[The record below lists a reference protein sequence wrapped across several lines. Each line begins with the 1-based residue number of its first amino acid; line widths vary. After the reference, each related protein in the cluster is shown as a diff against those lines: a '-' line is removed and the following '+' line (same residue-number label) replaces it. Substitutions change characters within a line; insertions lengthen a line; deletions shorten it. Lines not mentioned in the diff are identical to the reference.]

1 MMTLAAG
8 VVPTQPYS
16 PDSLLASHTDT
27 PSYAKAAFAR
37 QRCNEGLILAT
48 GRGDTSPKHKR
59 LAVPR
64 LRFGLVSPR
73 PVTGNQAPQHWTPIS
88 AERNEVTFFSLS
100 GRLRIL
106 KGDGQAAQP
115 GDAWALPVEAGLA
128 EDRVV
133 GPLVEMDHDAFGPDF
148 DRAAGLDES
157 AIQLLRLG
165 LGKAV
170 QARGQPAI
178 AAVGDNC
185 QGHV

>member
-73 PVTGNQAPQHWTPIS
+73 PVTGNQAPQHWMLARASRRRRWRPKATRP
-88 AERNEVTFFSLS
+88 RTCLQ
-100 GRLRIL
+100 GRVASFPRH
-106 KGDGQAAQP
+106 
-115 GDAWALPVEAGLA
+115 AGL
-128 EDRVV
+128 
-133 GPLVEMDHDAFGPDF
+133 
-148 DRAAGLDES
+148 
-157 AIQLLRLG
+157 
-165 LGKAV
+165 
-170 QARGQPAI
+170 
-178 AAVGDNC
+178 
-185 QGHV
+185 